1 MDKEKAC
8 LVIHPKAE
16 QHAAAVVNILEER
29 WDTNFFVTQYA
40 GHGMELAENAPAQDY
55 RWIIALGGDGTL
67 NEVVNGSMR
76 ARRPCIVGILPGGTA
91 NQWAHE
97 IGLPEH
103 PLDAARAL
111 LQCTPCSV
119 DLGSIE
125 VQALDFPQETLH
137 QQEAVSRSGARHH
150 FLLTAG
156 FGLDATVIRAT
167 TESAKQQYHQLAFFL
182 DWLEM
187 FPQIQPFFAHIQW
200 SNQQVWEGHPREVLV
215 SNTRRYAN
223 VVDVAP
229 EAYVNDG
236 LLDIRIFSYVDMLF
250 HYVQDRSFSLR
261 VPAPTPMHLDGS
273 SVQLEDYLSQE
284 NHARLQATTEAE
296 KVIVT
301 YRFSAKPSALPM
313 GIPSGYAG
321 DLFSAKPRPAP
332 TESNAPPRTHLSTSE
347 MSQPLEK
354 SGDMAYRATRI
365 SQDPLSYFLRNA
377 PGSPLLQVADVIVR
391 ENKDPKEIF
400 AHMIRLA
407 TGSKWSH
414 AALLYPLDIPSREEN
429 TILLIEARTKSTRLA
444 TWREEVVPFDRFTV
458 GIKNLCLD
466 WYAETP
472 AETAGH
478 DHGDT
483 VSIPGIDYL
492 QQVGAIAMDQI
503 DSLYDNKT
511 VYELGALYL
520 ERVATRY
527 LGAVPQT
534 DDTTTRF
541 LGAVPYIEDAAAAIT
556 NVFKQWKPEDAAA
569 SLEKATR
576 QHVVPSIG
584 DAATAIAAFLKQ
596 WTEVGYSPTSLMR
609 FICSGLVQ
617 YSFFEALRRRVA
629 NDLAIPANRD
639 AAMHNLEHMH
649 RIIIRPDHEG
659 IIPAYVQ
666 QIRSGK
672 RAITDPV
679 PEQVLNLLKT
689 AVPADFNNSPN
700 LEWQYVILKGAVWRI
715 SKAPADYIPQSQEEV
730 EVLAMI
736 SPEDRLNPNNQERD
750 IDPLLT
756 AID

>member
-8 LVIHPKAE
+8 LIIHPKAE
-16 QHAAAVVNILEER
+16 QHVASIVNILEER
-29 WDTNFFVTQYA
+29 WDTTSLVTQYA
-40 GHGMELAENAPAQDY
+40 GHGMVLAENAPAHDN

-76 ARRPCIVGILPGGTA
+76 AQRPCTVGILPGGTA

-97 IGLPEH
+97 IGLPDH
-103 PLDAARAL
+103 PLDAAHAL

-119 DLGSIE
+119 DVGSVE
-125 VQALDFPQETLH
+125 VQALDFLQETLH
-137 QQEAVSRSGARHH
+137 QQETESRSGARHH

-156 FGLDATVIRAT
+156 FGLDAAVIRAT

-182 DWLEM
+182 DWLET

-229 EAYVNDG
+229 EAYMDDN

-250 HYVQDRSFSLR
+250 HYVQDHSFSLR
-261 VPAPTPMHLDGS
+261 VPASTPMHLDGS
-273 SVQLEDYLSQE
+273 SVQLEDYLSRE
-284 NHARLQATTEAE
+284 NYARLQATTETE
-296 KVIVT
+296 KVMVT
-301 YRFSAKPSALPM
+301 YRFSAKPSALLAA
-313 GIPSGYAG
+313 IPPGYAG
-321 DLFSAKPRPAP
+321 DLFSAKPLP
-332 TESNAPPRTHLSTSE
+332 TIAESNAQPQARISTPE
-347 MSQPLEK
+347 MSQLPEK
-354 SGDMAYRATRI
+354 SGGMAFRATRI
-365 SQDPLSYFLRNA
+365 SQDPLTYFLRNA
-377 PGSPLLQVADVIVR
+377 SGSPLLHVADVIVR

-407 TGSKWSH
+407 TDSKWSH

-429 TILLIEARTKSTRLA
+429 TILLVEARTKGTRLA
-444 TWREEVVPFDRFTV
+444 TWREEVIPFDHFTV
-458 GIKNLCLD
+458 GIKRPCLE
-466 WYAETP
+466 WYVETP
-472 AETAGH
+472 EESARH

-483 VSIPGIDYL
+483 LCTPGIEYL

-503 DSLYDNKT
+503 DGLYDNKT
-511 VYELGALYL
+511 VYDLAALYL
-520 ERVATRY
+520 ERVTTRY

-541 LGAVPYIEDAAAAIT
+541 LGAVPYIKDAATAIT
-556 NVFKQWKPEDAAA
+556 SIIKHRRPEDAAA
-569 SLEKATR
+569 NLERATR
-576 QHVVPSIG
+576 QHVVPYIG
-584 DAATAIAAFLKQ
+584 DAATAITDFLKQ
-596 WTEVGYSPTSLMR
+596 WQATDYSANSIMR

-617 YSFFEALRRRVA
+617 YSFFEALRRRIA
-629 NDLAIPANRD
+629 NDLAIPAHRD

-666 QIRSGK
+666 QVRSGK

-689 AVPADFNNSPN
+689 ALPADFNNSPN

-715 SKAPADYIPQSQEEV
+715 SKAPDDYIPQSQEEG

-736 SPEDRLNPNNQERD
+736 SPEHRLNPNNQ
-750 IDPLLT
+750 
-756 AID
+756 

>member
-29 WDTNFFVTQYA
+29 WDTTSLVTQFA
-40 GHGMELAENAPAQDY
+40 GHGMAFAENAPVQNY

-111 LQCTPCSV
+111 LQCTPRSV
-119 DLGSIE
+119 DVGSVE
-125 VQALDFPQETLH
+125 VQALDFPQETLL
-137 QQEAVSRSGARHH
+137 QQETVSRSGARHH

-187 FPQIQPFFAHIQW
+187 FPQIQPFSAHIQW
-200 SNQQVWEGHPREVLV
+200 SSQQVWEGHPREVLV

-236 LLDIRIFSYVDMLF
+236 LLDIRILSYVDMLF

-284 NHARLQATTEAE
+284 NHARLQTTTETE
-296 KVIVT
+296 KVMVT
-301 YRFSAKPSALPM
+301 YRFSAKPAALLM
-313 GIPSGYAG
+313 AIPRGYAG
-321 DLFSAKPRPAP
+321 DLFSAKPRSALA
-332 TESNAPPRTHLSTSE
+332 ESSVPPQARISTPE
-347 MSQPLEK
+347 MSQPPQK
-354 SGDMAYRATRI
+354 SEGMAYRATRI
-365 SQDPLSYFLRNA
+365 SQDPLTYFLRSA
-377 PGSPLLQVADVIVR
+377 PGSPLLHVADVVVR

-414 AALLYPLDIPSREEN
+414 AALLYPLDIPSREVN
-429 TILLIEARTKSTRLA
+429 TILLIESRTKGTRLA
-444 TWREEVVPFDRFTV
+444 TWREEVVPFDLFTV
-458 GIKNLCLD
+458 GIKRPCLE
-466 WYAETP
+466 WYAETSE
-472 AETAGH
+472 ETARNNYGN
-478 DHGDT
+478 T
-483 VSIPGIDYL
+483 EYIPGIDYL
-492 QQVGAIAMDQI
+492 KQVGGIAMDQI
-503 DSLYDNKT
+503 DGLYDNKT

-527 LGAVPQT
+527 LGAVPQ
-534 DDTTTRF
+534 DEDSTTRF
-541 LGAVPYIEDAAAAIT
+541 LGAVPYVEDAAAAIT
-556 NVFKQWKPEDAAA
+556 NIFKQWRPEDAAA
-569 SLEKATR
+569 YLDKATR
-576 QHVVPSIG
+576 QHIVPYIG
-584 DAATAIAAFLKQ
+584 DAATAITEFLKQ
-596 WTEVGYSPTSLMR
+596 WQAADYSPTSIMR

-617 YSFFEALRRRVA
+617 YSLFEALRRCIA
-629 NDLAIPANRD
+629 NDIAIPAHRD

-659 IIPAYVQ
+659 VIPAYVQ
-666 QIRSGK
+666 QVRSGK

-715 SKAPADYIPQSQEEV
+715 SKAPADYTPQSQEEE

-736 SPEDRLNPNNQERD
+736 SPEHRLNPNNQ
-750 IDPLLT
+750 
-756 AID
+756 